1 MRTASTPL
9 LQNIPAS
16 CACTLP
22 FFNISKLVLRKEVL
36 GWIHTGTSTS
46 MHICHGIITSILCSK
61 TFWFVGM
68 SSFTALRHILGHF
81 ERSQLAYPHCSWANK
96 KKNNKVPLSVM
107 KTFTRKKM
115 SHTTQFRLIKPHQRS
130 SNDPATKARANML
143 QFCEFQI
150 GSRFK
155 D

>member
-68 SSFTALRHILGHF
+68 SSFTAFRHILGHF

-96 KKNNKVPLSVM
+96 KTQQSSFKRNENIHKKEDESYYAVSANKAS
-107 KTFTRKKM
+107 
-115 SHTTQFRLIKPHQRS
+115 
-130 SNDPATKARANML
+130 PAI
-143 QFCEFQI
+143 Q
-150 GSRFK
+150 
-155 D
+155 